1 MIFLTFDL
9 IAQIYLSMD
18 DSPKSEETVQ
28 PEFANDSSVASPI
41 AQEPQVG
48 QPDIV
53 PSEIGGESAPK
64 IQEKVKHRLLSKI
77 LLSILVLFSIASVAV
92 LLYYFFFVPR
102 TKAEVFVGEMSR
114 GFDLT
119 LLDVQKLA
127 TKNANDKNS
136 FEIARGSFFT
146 IPSLR
151 GGAQI
156 EKDIAQDV
164 SAIGV
169 ILSRIKS
176 VKDQQSKL
184 AAPLEVQ
191 DLNTKIDKYYLA
203 LTDAA
208 TALNDYENFQIK
220 IIDAQGIE
228 YNAEL
233 AKFGQIYNAGTK
245 RPDSI
250 AYFTKLIGL
259 GDQSIK
265 KLKALGEPPKDQINF
280 YHYIVDSDVDRTDSL
295 KKVLAGN
302 GGPLSLGAMSDY
314 LKRQEERDSN
324 DIASTKALVESSLL
338 RTSFD
343 RVITQEDVTKEAFS
357 AMKKKYGIA
366 EPVGKQSQDA
376 TSSANP

>member
-1 MIFLTFDL
+1 
-9 IAQIYLSMD
+9 MD
-18 DSPKSEETVQ
+18 DSPKSEEVVQ
-28 PEFANDSSVASPI
+28 PEFVYGSSGDSISTQETQPNHAPI
-41 AQEPQVG
+41 EQVSAAGEP
-48 QPDIV
+48 
-53 PSEIGGESAPK
+53 E
-64 IQEKVKHRLLSKI
+64 
-77 LLSILVLFSIASVAV
+77 LSIQNKAKSKLPLKIFFLMLIAFLIAV
-92 LLYYFFFVPR
+92 FAALLYYFFFVPR

-114 GFDLT
+114 DFDLT

-136 FEIARGSFFT
+136 FEIARGSFFV

-151 GGAQI
+151 NTVQI
-156 EKDIAQDV
+156 EKDMAQDV
-164 SAIGV
+164 STIGV

-203 LTDAA
+203 LNDAA
-208 TALNDYENFQIK
+208 TALEDFENFQIK
-220 IIDAQGIE
+220 MIGAQGIE
-228 YNAEL
+228 YNTEL
-233 AKFGQIYNAGTK
+233 AQFGQMYKATTK
-245 RPDSI
+245 RPDVI

-259 GDQSIK
+259 GDKSIER
-265 KLKALGEPPKDQINF
+265 LKALGEPPKDQINF

-302 GGPLSLGAMSDY
+302 GGPLSFGAMSDY
-314 LKRQEERDSN
+314 LKRQEERDN
-324 DIASTKALVESSLL
+324 NNIASTQALVASSLL
-338 RTSFD
+338 RTSYD